1 MPLDPQARLYLDRL
15 AALGVPPVNGLTVSQ
30 ARTTTESM
38 ADELFGLKDT
48 VDVIREATIP
58 GPGGHIPVRIYT
70 REPDDSGAALL
81 YFHGGGWV
89 FGSFDTHD
97 GVCRALARRAGLTVV
112 SVNYRLAPEHQFPA
126 AVEDAWAATRWVV
139 EHASALGMRQ
149 RPRLAVGGDSAGG
162 NLAAV
167 VALRARDAGIDVGL
181 QLLVYPVTD
190 CRMSTASYEE
200 FATGYGLSRAE
211 MEWFLNHYLPATTD
225 RSDPAA
231 SPLCATNHR
240 GVAPAFIIT
249 AEYDPLRDE
258 GEAYATKLHQ
268 AGVSVRLRRYEG
280 LIHGFYR
287 MGSLFQQT
295 SEALTE
301 CAQALRLSLEP
312 TGAVQ
317 RQQFMEPMT

>member
-1 MPLDPQARLYLDRL
+1 MPVDPQARLYLDRL
-15 AALGVPPVNGLTVSQ
+15 AVLGVPPVNRQTVSQ
-30 ARTTTESM
+30 ARATAESM
-38 ADELFGLKDT
+38 ADELFGFKDA
-48 VDVIREATIP
+48 VEKIRETTVP
-58 GPGGHIPVRIYT
+58 GPGGHIPVRIYA
-70 REPDDSGAALL
+70 RNPDDFRAALL

-97 GVCRALARRAGLTVV
+97 GVCRALARRAGLTVL

-126 AVEDAWAATRWVV
+126 AVEDAWAVTLWAV
-139 EHASALGMRQ
+139 EHASALGIGQ
-149 RPRLAVGGDSAGG
+149 RTRLAVGGDSAGG

-167 VALRARDAGIDVGL
+167 VALRARDAGIDLGL
-181 QLLVYPVTD
+181 QLLIYPVTD
-190 CRMSTASYEE
+190 CRMSTASYAE
-200 FATGYGLSRAE
+200 FSSGCGLTRAE

-225 RSDPAA
+225 RSDPVA

-258 GEAYATKLHQ
+258 GEAYAAKLQ
-268 AGVSVRLRRYEG
+268 AAGVSVNLRRYEG

-287 MGSLFQQT
+287 MGSVFHQT

-301 CAQALRLSLEP
+301 CAEALRIALK
-312 TGAVQ
+312 TGSPVQ
-317 RQQFMEPMT
+317 PKRLREG